1 MSRKVIDDAVR
12 AIKTLRENAVRGYV
26 SGGEARAGKND
37 FIVVNRSEHND
48 ETIVTWI
55 YHETPIVQVF
65 SDHITVNSG
74 GWQSY
79 INKEGKTVAS
89 ASTRARIDEALRVF
103 CGRSLHQ
110 DKRVWYVGADT
121 FVDGAEYG
129 LLKELK
135 I

>member
-1 MSRKVIDDAVR
+1 MSRKVIGNAVR

-37 FIVVNRSEHND
+37 LVVVNRSEHND
-48 ETIVTWI
+48 EIIVTWI

-65 SDHITVNSG
+65 ADHVTVNSG
-74 GWQSY
+74 GW
-79 INKEGKTVAS
+79 NTPTTK
-89 ASTRARIDEALRVF
+89 ARIDEALRVF

-110 DKRVWYVGADT
+110 DKYVWYVGADT

-129 LLKELK
+129 IIMGLK